1 MKEKIMTDNH
11 HNETSDLTDLDLARA
26 VKDLDPEIKPE
37 RDLWVGIER
46 QIQDYPQNPRKSWS
60 NDWMPYG
67 VAASLIVAFS
77 ALILNMVQLNS
88 EESGLVSAEQTFNQ
102 MQVDYVQLRNPLV
115 QKFGEVNKNL
125 DEKTLDDLYRNLDI
139 LENARKEIETQVRE
153 NPENRKLVEML
164 MRIHEQ
170 ELDLLRKDFS
180 HSGNFL

>member
-1 MKEKIMTDNH
+1 MTDNH
-11 HNETSDLTDLDLARA
+11 YNEVSDPQDLALARA
-26 VKDLDPEIKPE
+26 IRNLDSEMQPE

-46 QIQDYPQNPRKSWS
+46 QIQDYPQKQRRSWS

-67 VAASLIVAFS
+67 VAASLVVAVS
-77 ALILNMVQLNS
+77 ALVLNMMQLTS
-88 EESGLVSAEQTFNQ
+88 EEPRLVTAEQTFNQ

-125 DEKTLDDLYRNLDI
+125 DEQTPEDLYRNLNI
-139 LENARKEIETQVRE
+139 LESARKEIESQVRE

-170 ELDLLRKDFS
+170 ELDLLRQDFTR
-180 HSGNFL
+180 SGHFL